1 MRMDVVGDLLNR
13 DRRSD
18 RLALRTPDGRE
29 RSYRELLTNAYKA
42 GNALRHQGLHRGARI
57 DVTPTLELQ
66 PVLAF
71 LGASLLGA
79 TTRFCVE
86 IDREVASE
94 GAPRV
99 RFVPVADEERYDSV
113 PGTKLVA
120 SGGDP
125 VRSQTTH
132 WETEMWSENP
142 GFPPTDVAPDDVLLS
157 TPDERFSHRSVLD
170 AARAVAD
177 EFGIDDET
185 VVVVR
190 ESPSDPRVVTA
201 GLVTPLLVGGGIALA
216 NESVGAS
223 EGASEATAEAPIAS
237 EATSEAQGTLA
248 VCGDDVGAVPEPK
261 CISPRDVPL

>member
-1 MRMDVVGDLLNR
+1 MDVVGDLLNR

-79 TTRFCVE
+79 TTRFGV
-86 IDREVASE
+86 EVAGEAAPEVAGEARPDDAEGTSE
-94 GAPRV
+94 DAPRV
-99 RFVPVADEERYDSV
+99 RFVSVADEERYDSV

-120 SGGDP
+120 FGGDP

-142 GFPPTDVAPDDVLLS
+142 GFPPTDVAPDDALLS

-201 GLVTPLLVGGGIALA
+201 GLVTPLLVGGGVALA
-216 NESVGAS
+216 CEPV
-223 EGASEATAEAPIAS
+223 ASEATI
-237 EATSEAQGTLA
+237 EAQGTLA

-261 CISPRDVPL
+261 CLSPRDVPL